1 MFKRDNKFDKK
12 NFFLIVV
19 ESITNQS
26 FITRKLMKTA
36 KTVNKIHPTF
46 TASSFPIELR
56 NRLRER
62 SLYINRESMDIVQ
75 LELLVKNGFK
85 MEDELLKPYYNAISN
100 AKSQMEKKKDRER
113 DAVKE
118 DAEIVS
124 RMAWKKLEDSYRYYN
139 KL

>member
-26 FITRKLMKTA
+26 F
-36 KTVNKIHPTF
+36 
-46 TASSFPIELR
+46 
-56 NRLRER
+56 
-62 SLYINRESMDIVQ
+62 INRESMDIVQ